1 MAARITKRLSD
12 EWREKIKIKMIINRL
27 HDYVEGK
34 CLMDASQVSAAK
46 ILLAKALPDL
56 KQTEVVGS
64 GENGELETITRIER
78 VIVRPGETDFHR
90 QEDNE

>member
-34 CLMDASQVSAAK
+34 CLMDASQVAAAK

-64 GENGELETITRIER
+64 GENGELEMINRIER
-78 VIVRPGETDFHR
+78 VIVRPGDKVGEG
-90 QEDNE
+90 E